1 MFKKYGNKG
10 DGLDRGFISILLS
23 PFCWVI
29 ETYIYIYI
37 YISSEA
43 SNYFVEAIVI
53 TESKL

>member
-1 MFKKYGNKG
+1 MGIKATDWIEDLFLFYSLLFA
-10 DGLDRGFISILLS
+10 GLLKPIYI
-23 PFCWVI
+23 
-29 ETYIYIYI
+29 YIYIYI